1 MRYPDNPGIREE
13 GSVANYWII
22 VGSPDNFEKTREL
35 GFSIQGMKTR
45 QRRKAERME
54 AGDQFVWYITG
65 DQAFAGYATIT
76 GPSFEDH
83 DLIWSSGKKKDED
96 YPWRVPIGKEV
107 TLPRDGWVPAEGL
120 ARKLTYVQKWPAE
133 HWRLAF
139 QGNVHE
145 IPEGDFETLR
155 SEIDK
160 AASQAA

>member
-1 MRYPDNPGIREE
+1 
-13 GSVANYWII
+13 
-22 VGSPDNFEKTREL
+22 
-35 GFSIQGMKTR
+35 MKTR
-45 QRRKAERME
+45 QRKKAERME
-54 AGDQFVWYITG
+54 AGDQFAWYITG

-76 GPSFEDH
+76 GGCFEDH
-83 DLIWSSGKKKDED
+83 EPIWIPKQSAKKKDED

-107 TLPRDGWVPAEGL
+107 SLPRDGWVPAEGV

-145 IPEGDFETLR
+145 ISGNDFEILR